1 MLALFDIDG
10 TLLLKASEAHRDAV
24 HEGLVEVYGVD
35 EPVSARVEAAGRTD
49 FEIAREICLLSG
61 VGAERF
67 DAGRDDFR
75 AACVAAYA
83 RLCPRD
89 LSAYVAPGIV
99 AVLEALT
106 ARDDVL
112 LALLTGNLEPIARLK
127 VARAGVGRFFAPGQ
141 GGFGSDSED
150 RTDLPAIARRRAGS
164 HPRADTVVIGD
175 TPRDIACAR
184 ADGVRCVAVATGP
197 YGADA
202 LAGADAVVD
211 SAHDLLAAL

>member
-1 MLALFDIDG
+1 VLALFDIDG
-10 TLLLKASEAHRDAV
+10 TLLLRASEAHRDAV
-24 HEGLVEVYGVD
+24 HEALLEVYGVD
-35 EPVSARVEAAGRTD
+35 APVSARVEAAGRTD
-49 FEIAREICLLSG
+49 LEIAREMCLLSG
-61 VGAERF
+61 VSAERF

-83 RLCPRD
+83 RLCPPD
-89 LSAYVAPGIV
+89 LSAHVAPGIV

-106 ARDDVL
+106 ARADVL

-150 RTDLPAIARRRAGS
+150 RTDLPAIARRRAGG

-197 YGADA
+197 YGAHA

-211 SAHDLLAAL
+211 SAHDLLAVL